1 MTERLAT
8 GARAASL
15 WPRSPVR
22 RFPRTVPVP
31 RSVCLYT
38 PSVDASGMGA
48 HMVDLAAEF
57 AGVRDV
63 SVMAWA
69 TPGNRRL
76 LARAE
81 EVGATALPL
90 PHPRDPAFAD
100 TVVGHLA
107 AHPADV
113 FHIHVGFGKED
124 FDGARAAR
132 RAGVPA
138 VVQTQHLP
146 WRIGSRKPRARLF
159 HALEPVDHV
168 IMVSE
173 AQRRTY
179 ERIGLHP
186 RRITTVLNGVRPRG
200 PGLGR
205 ARARAE
211 LGLPPLAPVVLTVG
225 RLTVMKGQR
234 YLMAAVPGLAARFP
248 GLQVVIIGD
257 GHLREALERQAAD
270 LGVTGN
276 VRLAGHR
283 PDARLLLDAAD
294 VFVLPSV
301 NEAMPL
307 ALLEAMDAGLPVVAT
322 RVFGSAEI
330 VDDGEVGLLV
340 RPGDSDALE
349 SALARLLA
357 DPELRRRYTESGQR
371 RYQEGFTSARMAADT
386 LGVYRRVLLNR
397 PAALGAGV

>member
-1 MTERLAT
+1 MTDRLTT
-8 GARAASL
+8 GVRAAGL
-15 WPRSPVR
+15 GRRSPVR
-22 RFPRTVPVP
+22 HFPRAVPEP

-57 AGVRDV
+57 AGVADV

-81 EVGATALPL
+81 GVGATPLPL
-90 PHPRDPAFAD
+90 PHPRDPAFAG

-107 AHPADV
+107 VHPADV
-113 FHIHVGFGKED
+113 FHIHVGFGKEN

-146 WRIGSRKPRARLF
+146 WRIGSRKPRVRLF
-159 HALEPVDHV
+159 RALEPVDHV
-168 IMVSE
+168 IMVSGAE
-173 AQRRTY
+173 RRTY

-186 RRITTVLNGVRPRG
+186 ERITTVLNGVRPRG

-205 ARARAE
+205 ERARAE
-211 LGLPPLAPVVLTVG
+211 LGLDPGAPVVLTVG
-225 RLTVMKGQR
+225 RLTVMKGQCH
-234 YLMAAVPGLAARFP
+234 LVAAVPGLAARFP
-248 GLQVVIIGD
+248 GLQVVFLGD

-270 LGVTGN
+270 LDVADS

-307 ALLEAMDAGLPVVAT
+307 ALLEAMEAGLPVVAT

-330 VDDGEVGLLV
+330 VIDRETGLLV
-340 RPGDSDALE
+340 APRDPDALE
-349 SALARLLA
+349 SALAGLLA
-357 DPELRRRYTESGQR
+357 DPELRRRYADAGRR
-371 RYQEGFTSARMAADT
+371 RYREAFTSARMAADT
-386 LGVYRRVLLNR
+386 LAVYRRVLDR
-397 PAALGAGV
+397 PATLGAGA